1 MPTWGELLQELQQ
14 IAQQQGAAHPP
25 GTPPPSAGPHDI
37 LRRRYLSSLHEH
49 TGRAVIYY
57 GTAWHESRPI
67 NPQTLSVDLGDVRG
81 FMEACSNIEEREV
94 DLILHSPG
102 GSPDAAESIISY
114 LRQRF
119 DDIRAVV
126 PLAAMSA
133 ATMMALACDEIL
145 MGQHS
150 QLGPIDPQVTI
161 QTPEGLRSAPA
172 QAIKDQF
179 NMAQEQCSEDPSRIA
194 AWMPILRGLGPGLL
208 AQCETAQKRTVEFV
222 RDQLQLRMLNGDA
235 ETADKAAEWFAD
247 HTYFKSHGRQVTR
260 EDARAQGIRIADL
273 EADGV
278 LQDLVLSVSHAAQLT
293 FSGTPCAKL
302 IENHHGR
309 AWLLIEGQQLVL
321 GPPPTPPG
329 VPGPTGPP
337 GGPPP
342 PGPVPPQA

>member
-14 IAQQQGAAHPP
+14 IAQQQAAGHPP
-25 GTPPPSAGPHDI
+25 GSPPPPAGPHDV
-37 LRRRYLSSLHEH
+37 LRRRYLDLLHQH

-57 GTAWHESRPI
+57 GTAWHESRQI

-81 FMEACSNIEEREV
+81 FMEACSNIEERDV

-102 GSPDAAESIISY
+102 GSPDAAESIMSY

-119 DDIRAVV
+119 DNIRAVV

-133 ATMMALACDEIL
+133 ATMTVLACDEIV

-161 QTPEGLRSAPA
+161 QTPEGPRSAPA

-179 NMAQEQCSEDPSRIA
+179 NMAQEQCAQDPSRIA

-208 AQCETAQKRTVEFV
+208 AQCDTAQQRTVEFV
-222 RDQLQLRMLNGDA
+222 RDQLQRHMLSDDHDA
-235 ETADKAAEWFAD
+235 ASRAAEWFAD

-260 EDARAQGIRIADL
+260 DDARAQGVRVVDL
-273 EADGV
+273 EGDGE

-293 FSGTPCAKL
+293 YSGTPCAKL

-309 AWLLIEGQQLVL
+309 AWLLMEGQQLVI
-321 GPPPTPPG
+321 GPPPAPAGTPSPA
-329 VPGPTGPP
+329 PPAGPP
-337 GGPPP
+337 RAGSPPS
-342 PGPVPPQA
+342 QA